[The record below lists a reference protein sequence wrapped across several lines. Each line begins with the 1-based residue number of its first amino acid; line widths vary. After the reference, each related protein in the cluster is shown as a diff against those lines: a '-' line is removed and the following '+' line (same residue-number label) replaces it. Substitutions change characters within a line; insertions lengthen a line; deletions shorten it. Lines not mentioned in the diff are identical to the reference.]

1 MLKNKIKSQKALSRR
16 KFVKKALL
24 ATGAAA
30 IGSAGLAA
38 PAITAERIEVI
49 MVMTW
54 PKNLPG
60 LGTGAARFAKR
71 VGELSEG
78 RINITLFAAGE
89 RVGAFGSICSS
100 ARSLAAAIK

>member
-1 MLKNKIKSQKALSRR
+1 
-16 KFVKKALL
+16 
-24 ATGAAA
+24 
-30 IGSAGLAA
+30 
-38 PAITAERIEVI
+38 

-89 RVGAFGSICSS
+89 RVGAFDVFDH
-100 ARSLAAAIK
+100 RS